1 MTSGFASGGIV
12 GGTSYSGD
20 KQLIRVNSGEMV
32 LNGKQ
37 QAKLFS
43 MINGGASGGGE
54 VTFRIA
60 GQQLV
65 GVLNNYNAK
74 MGKVR

>member
-1 MTSGFASGGIV
+1 MI
-12 GGTSYSGD
+12 
-20 KQLIRVNSGEMV
+20 

-43 MINGGASGGGE
+43 MINSGGGGGGE

-65 GVLNNYNAK
+65 GVLNNYNGK
-74 MGKVR
+74 MSKVR